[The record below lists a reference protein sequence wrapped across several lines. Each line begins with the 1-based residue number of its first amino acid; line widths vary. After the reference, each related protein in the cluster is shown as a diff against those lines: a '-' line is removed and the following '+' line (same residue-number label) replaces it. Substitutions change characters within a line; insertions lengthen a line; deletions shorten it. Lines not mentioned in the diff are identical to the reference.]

1 MQILEEGGIS
11 VQDTESNHLLDYFRD
26 VVLVTAA
33 RLQSWT
39 SETTPIGKHVS
50 NETPCEDFGNELLH
64 GISGLLPQ
72 EVGIFPPAI

>member
-39 SETTPIGKHVS
+39 SETAPIGKHVS
-50 NETPCEDFGNELLH
+50 NEAC
-64 GISGLLPQ
+64 Q
-72 EVGIFPPAI
+72 Q